1 MSKSAPI
8 TISSAEL
15 RERVEDLQDRMI
27 PDPIWNEAEPYARRK
42 LDLYRERWPEVEH
55 YDNAY
60 LVILTSDTVRE
71 REFAAA
77 INGAA

>member
-1 MSKSAPI
+1 MTKSPPI

-15 RERVEDLQDRMI
+15 REQVEDLQDRLI
-27 PDPIWNEAEPYARRK
+27 PDKIWDEAEAYARRK
-42 LDLYRERWPEVEH
+42 LEIYRERWPEVEH

-71 REFAAA
+71 QELAAA
-77 INGAA
+77 TRGAA